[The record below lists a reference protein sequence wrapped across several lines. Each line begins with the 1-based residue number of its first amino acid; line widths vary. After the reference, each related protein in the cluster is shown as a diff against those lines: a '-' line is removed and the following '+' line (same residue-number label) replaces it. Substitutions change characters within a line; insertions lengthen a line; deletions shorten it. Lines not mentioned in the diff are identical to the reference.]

1 MYPCSTIPYVPA
13 DSDDS
18 EAQLYDVGVGL
29 MVTGSVHRVKN
40 TKHVI
45 KCRAALLYL
54 ILHDVGRASGEPGP
68 QQRMF
73 YILRHVLLCQQS
85 KQESLAETY
94 NIGDEFYL
102 FLQF

>member
-1 MYPCSTIPYVPA
+1 
-13 DSDDS
+13 
-18 EAQLYDVGVGL
+18 

-40 TKHVI
+40 TKNVI

-54 ILHDVGRASGEPGP
+54 ILHDVGRASGEPRP

-85 KQESLAETY
+85 KQASLAETY